1 MQKTKECFTGM
12 YLDYILGD
20 LKKDTE
26 TYNITMWDIDVEKE
40 FKLKNLKKLRFRKE
54 HKLNK

>member
-12 YLDYILGD
+12 YVDYILGD

-40 FKLKNLKKLRFRKE
+40 FKLKNLKKLGFRKE
-54 HKLNK
+54 RKLNK

>member
-40 FKLKNLKKLRFRKE
+40 FKLKNLKKLEFRKKRKIE
-54 HKLNK
+54 D

>member
-40 FKLKNLKKLRFRKE
+40 FKLKNLKKLGFRKE